1 MERKSKILIVD
12 DDIDF
17 VEYAKTIL
25 ESKSYVT
32 IIAREGEE
40 GLKKALEEKPDLI
53 LLDVIMP
60 VKDGFTA
67 AEQLKKD
74 PRLSKIPVVM
84 LTSFSS
90 RGQGSGIPLGK
101 GYLLE
106 TEDYIEK
113 PVTSKELLTRVE
125 AILAKRN

>member
-1 MERKSKILIVD
+1 MERKPKILIVD

-40 GLKKALEEKPDLI
+40 GLKKALEDKPDLI

-74 PRLSKIPVVM
+74 PRLSSIPVVM

-90 RGQGSGIPLGK
+90 RGQGTGIPLGK
-101 GYLLE
+101 GYMLE

-113 PVTSKELLTRVE
+113 PVSSKELLTRVE
-125 AILAKRN
+125 AILAKKN